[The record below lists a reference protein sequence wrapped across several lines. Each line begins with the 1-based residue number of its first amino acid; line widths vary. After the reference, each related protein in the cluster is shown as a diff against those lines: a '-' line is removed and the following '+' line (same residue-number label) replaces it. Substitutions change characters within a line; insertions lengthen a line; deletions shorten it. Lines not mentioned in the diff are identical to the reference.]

1 MRSAIKQYTQWLHTR
16 WPAGTVEKLPIVDE
30 EGGTNVP
37 GLFVVG
43 DLTGIPLL
51 KFAADTGV
59 GVVQRCHAELAGEG
73 PGEPDVLDLA
83 IIGGGVSG
91 CAAAIEAHSRNLRFE
106 LFEASQTFSTLK
118 NFPKGKPIFTYPTD
132 MVPRGDLQ
140 FNHQVKEPLVED
152 LDRQLSAAG
161 IEATIGRVDRIKRR
175 GGILEVYLGVS
186 GGQEPRV
193 VRARR
198 VIIAIGRSGEFRKLG
213 VPGEELGKVSNRL
226 HDPKE
231 FSGKEVVVVGG
242 CDSALE
248 TAVALTV
255 AGARVRLSYRQNVF
269 SRAKPE
275 NVEMIEA
282 LLRDPE
288 SEVGI
293 EQPTSGRVTSA
304 ITAEML
310 PAPRAVGHLEV
321 LYDTNVTRIDE
332 ETVEITH
339 NDGRV
344 ETVDNEAVF
353 TMIGREPPLE
363 FFRKCGVQISGEW
376 NPTMWATL
384 VAFLGFCLFIY
395 HWKSYYWFPTD
406 GFNPANWVRSG
417 LESAEQT
424 SVLYTL
430 LKSASGRASTI
441 PCSTVAPSATSVF
454 AESETQDAL
463 RDAADLLPDVLS
475 VASSLHP
482 ARDYPA
488 SMGGMV
494 SSLRAA
500 TAARRSLRAL

>member
-1 MRSAIKQYTQWLHTR
+1 M
-16 WPAGTVEKLPIVDE
+16 
-30 EGGTNVP
+30 P

-59 GVVQRCHAELAGEG
+59 GVVNVATLNSPVRVRVNPMFSIWRSLCA
-73 PGEPDVLDLA
+73 PGR
-83 IIGGGVSG
+83 
-91 CAAAIEAHSRNLRFE
+91 AAAIEAHSRNLRFE

-255 AGARVRLSYRQNVF
+255 AGARVR
-269 SRAKPE
+269 P
-275 NVEMIEA
+275 
-282 LLRDPE
+282 
-288 SEVGI
+288 
-293 EQPTSGRVTSA
+293 
-304 ITAEML
+304 
-310 PAPRAVGHLEV
+310 
-321 LYDTNVTRIDE
+321 
-332 ETVEITH
+332 
-339 NDGRV
+339 
-344 ETVDNEAVF
+344 
-353 TMIGREPPLE
+353 
-363 FFRKCGVQISGEW
+363 
-376 NPTMWATL
+376 
-384 VAFLGFCLFIY
+384 
-395 HWKSYYWFPTD
+395 
-406 GFNPANWVRSG
+406 
-417 LESAEQT
+417 
-424 SVLYTL
+424 
-430 LKSASGRASTI
+430 ASTG
-441 PCSTVAPSATSVF
+441 C
-454 AESETQDAL
+454 
-463 RDAADLLPDVLS
+463 VLS
-475 VASSLHP
+475 VNRKC
-482 ARDYPA
+482 RDDRYPPG
-488 SMGGMV
+488 SGE
-494 SSLRAA
+494 
-500 TAARRSLRAL
+500 